1 MHCQQGITFQLFSLI
16 NLKDYQG
23 FSDSNSKVMSLVNMS
38 TTIAPGKFVT
48 INGIKTHYTDTGN
61 PEKLPLVFIHG
72 AFASTVSWDEL
83 LPHLAED
90 YHLIALDLISH
101 GFTDRVLSAATIS
114 IDFVVQHLK
123 GFLDALHLSNV
134 VLVGNS
140 LGCMIATIFAFE
152 FPGSVKGL
160 VLLDGGL
167 SVTPIPVKEIKG
179 APQLAATKMTY
190 YVGDAVFPL
199 IGKKMIRDWYTRC
212 LYDPALITPARME
225 KNMAPLRQKHSIK
238 ALNVLLR
245 VLFQFGNAQKYAELK
260 IEEHLRNFQAPVLLI
275 WGDADRVLPRW
286 IGEEMVKCL
295 PHGRL
300 EVLPNCGHL
309 PQEEKPAET
318 AVLIK
323 KFLS

>member
-1 MHCQQGITFQLFSLI
+1 M
-16 NLKDYQG
+16 
-23 FSDSNSKVMSLVNMS
+23 SKIV
-38 TTIAPGKFVT
+38 APGIFLT
-48 INGIKTHYTDTGN
+48 IDGIKTHYTDTGN
-61 PEKLPLVFIHG
+61 PQKQPLVFIHG

-101 GFTDRVLSAATIS
+101 GFTDRLLDSAKIS
-114 IDFVVQHLK
+114 INFVVNHLK
-123 GFLDALHLSNV
+123 EFLDALHLSNV

-140 LGCMIATIFAFE
+140 LGCMVANVFAFQ
-152 FPGSVKGL
+152 FPAYIKGL

-190 YVGDAVFPL
+190 YLGDAVFPL

-212 LYDPALITPARME
+212 LFDPALITPARME

-245 VLFQFGNAQKYAELK
+245 VLFQFGDAQKYAELK
-260 IEEHLRNFQAPVLLI
+260 IEENLRNFQAPVLII
-275 WGDADRVLPRW
+275 WGEADRVLPRW

-295 PHGRL
+295 PHGQL
-300 EVLPNCGHL
+300 EIIAKCGHL

-318 AVLIK
+318 AELIK
-323 KFLS
+323 KFIAEF